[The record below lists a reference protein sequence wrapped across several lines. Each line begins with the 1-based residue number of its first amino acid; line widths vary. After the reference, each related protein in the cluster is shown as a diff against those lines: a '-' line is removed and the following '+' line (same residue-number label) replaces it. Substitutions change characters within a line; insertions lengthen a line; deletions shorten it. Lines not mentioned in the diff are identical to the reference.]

1 MARGRSHTIK
11 RDTITWMFGLV
22 GLGYMLYTD
31 KVNPWLAIIFASM
44 AQVPGLVGLITLLR
58 GVPTSGSELQSQLA
72 SESSSSSSS
81 SSTS

>member
-1 MARGRSHTIK
+1 
-11 RDTITWMFGLV
+11 MFGLV